1 MRKLKDIRDG
11 YVSHAQRKAVWA
23 SKADGGKGHPDNKK
37 KKKNEAVT
45 NEISVAA
52 RNKYYDSAKKDIE
65 RAKSSAVGKILRGKE
80 ADGTRHDHSIELK
93 RIARREKGIKTAKN
107 QAIKNIRGELY
118 GKKKTNEDLQ
128 SDAKKRQAAADSKE
142 RDIAKIKNMIARHQ
156 RKHDHHQQK
165 AKEADS
171 AAQANKHSDSQATAA
186 RNLRAAKEKL
196 SIRMNEEAL
205 HEDMNF
211 RVEVEGLP
219 AMFMYGS
226 GPAQIKTQLRKI
238 IKQPSMI
245 QSVKR
250 VTDAEVKRSFRL
262 KAQGRDDD
270 SDGEIDSRQKEE

>member
-1 MRKLKDIRDG
+1 MKKLKDIRDG

-37 KKKNEAVT
+37 KKKM
-45 NEISVAA
+45 
-52 RNKYYDSAKKDIE
+52 
-65 RAKSSAVGKILRGKE
+65 KE
-80 ADGTRHDHSIELK
+80 ST
-93 RIARREKGIKTAKN
+93 
-107 QAIKNIRGELY
+107 
-118 GKKKTNEDLQ
+118 
-128 SDAKKRQAAADSKE
+128 
-142 RDIAKIKNMIARHQ
+142 
-156 RKHDHHQQK
+156 
-165 AKEADS
+165 
-171 AAQANKHSDSQATAA
+171 
-186 RNLRAAKEKL
+186 
-196 SIRMNEEAL
+196 L